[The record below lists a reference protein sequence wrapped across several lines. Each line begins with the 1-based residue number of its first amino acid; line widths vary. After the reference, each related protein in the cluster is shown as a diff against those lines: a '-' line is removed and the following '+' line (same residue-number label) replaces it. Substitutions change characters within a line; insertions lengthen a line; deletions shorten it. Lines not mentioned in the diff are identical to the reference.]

1 MALLGVNETT
11 EALVV
16 RFVSARIL
24 DEATILEI
32 GNDLLSILERARH
45 TKRMVL
51 DFERVQFMSSAM
63 IGKLVLL
70 NKKAKA
76 EQIDLRLRHVQ
87 PNVLDVL
94 KLTRLN
100 KLFTIESLAEPPPG
114 EAATGDG
121 GPG

>member
-1 MALLGVNETT
+1 MALLGVNESHET
-11 EALVV
+11 LLV
-16 RFVSARIL
+16 RFASVRIL

-32 GNDLLSILERARH
+32 GNDLMSLLERARQCQ
-45 TKRMVL
+45 KMVL

-76 EQIDLRLRHVQ
+76 EKVDLRMCNVQ

-100 KLFTIESLAEPPPG
+100 KLFTIDSLAETKP
-114 EAATGDG
+114 EDS
-121 GPG
+121 GPQ